1 MHAHVAAAV
10 MAWDLTVFAYFLT
23 SNTIYLLF
31 CIIAFLR
38 LRAHRRRWTPRSL
51 EAVMRSPATPGISV
65 IAPGYNEEATIR
77 ETVRS
82 LLHLNYPQFEV
93 VVVNDGSTD
102 GTLDVLRQEFELVP
116 APMTHRQP
124 IRTETVR
131 GVYRSRVHTELVVID
146 KENGGGKADAINA
159 GVNAA
164 RYPLV
169 CVIDADSL
177 LEEHAL
183 TSAALP
189 FIEDRDTL
197 AAGGIIRIINGCTV
211 EAGRVTRVGIP
222 RNWLAIFQVTE
233 YLRAF
238 LVGRVAQSAMNAL
251 LIVSGAFGVFQRE
264 AVVAV
269 GGFRHD
275 TIGEDMEIVARL
287 HRWAADQ
294 KRRCRIVFQPDP
306 VCWTEVPESLTVLRN
321 QRNRWQRGTLQVL
334 SYHRQVVGKRRYG
347 AIGLF
352 ALPYYFVFEALGP
365 LIELSGYVVTALAL
379 AFGLLGWTFAEL
391 FFVAAVLYG
400 TLISLSAVV
409 LEELT
414 FRRYPRAR
422 DLLVL
427 AGFAVLE
434 NFGYRQLTTWWRV
447 CGTMDF
453 LRNKQGWGA
462 MTRKGFAKA

>member
-1 MHAHVAAAV
+1 MGAHLTAAV
-10 MAWDLTVFAYFLT
+10 MAWDLAVLAYFLT
-23 SNTIYLLF
+23 INSIYLLF
-31 CIIAFLR
+31 CVVAFIR
-38 LRAHRRRWTPRSL
+38 LREHRRRWTPLSL

-65 IAPGYNEEATIR
+65 IAPGYNEEATIC
-77 ETVRS
+77 ESVRS

-93 VVVNDGSTD
+93 VVVNDGSKD
-102 GTLDVLRQEFELVP
+102 RTLAVLQQEFALVP
-116 APMTHRQP
+116 APMHHRQP
-124 IRTETVR
+124 IHTQPVH
-131 GVYRSRVHTELVVID
+131 GVFRSRVHAELLVLD
-146 KENGGGKADAINA
+146 KANGGKADAINA
-159 GVNAA
+159 GINAA
-164 RYPLV
+164 RYPLA

-183 TSAALP
+183 TSAVLP
-189 FIEDRDTL
+189 FVEDPDTL
-197 AAGGIIRIINGCTV
+197 AAGGIIRIVNGCTV
-211 EAGRVTRVGIP
+211 DAGRVTRVGMP
-222 RNWLAIFQVTE
+222 RNWLAAFQVIE

-264 AVVAV
+264 AVVGV

-275 TIGEDMEIVARL
+275 TIGEDMEIIARL

-294 KRRCRIVFQPDP
+294 KRRYRIVFQPDP
-306 VCWTEVPESLTVLRN
+306 VCWTEAPESLSILRS

-334 SYHRQVVGKRRYG
+334 SYHRQALGRRRYG
-347 AIGLF
+347 MIGLF
-352 ALPYYFVFEALGP
+352 ALPYYFFFEALGP
-365 LIELSGYVVTALAL
+365 LIELSGYLVTAVAL
-379 AFGLLGWTFAEL
+379 AFGLLGWNFAEL
-391 FFVAAVLYG
+391 LFVVAVLYS

-447 CGTMDF
+447 RGTMDF
-453 LRNKQGWGA
+453 LRNKQDWGT
-462 MTRKGFAKA
+462 MTRRGFAKA